1 MLGLKLATDPRWV
14 NIVESNIEE
23 ILTDHAWC
31 EQKAASNAISLI
43 TQNSEKEELVTELM
57 LIAKEELE
65 HFQMVY
71 DLIKERGL
79 TFGRERKD
87 SYVNELFKFMKKD
100 GSRNDALC
108 ERLLFSAMI
117 EARSCERFK
126 VLSENIKD
134 PELAIF
140 YRDLMISEA
149 GHYTTFLTFARKYA
163 DNVDVDKRWKQWIEY
178 ETSII
183 SNYGKNETVHG

>member
-57 LIAKEELE
+57 IIAKEEIE
-65 HFQMVY
+65 HFKMVH

-87 SYVNELFKFMKKD
+87 SYVNELFKFLKKD

-134 PELAIF
+134 QELAKF

-149 GHYTTFLTFARKYA
+149 GHYATFLAFAKKYA
-163 DNVDVDKRWKQWIEY
+163 DNVDVDKRWAAWIEF

-183 SNYGKNETVHG
+183 VNYGKNETVHG